1 VGACGTQAPAGCY
14 CDDQCA
20 GFGDCC
26 GDIGVCNT
34 CSGICGG
41 QAATGCYCD
50 AGCVGFGDCCPDAC
64 ALCGAC

>member
-1 VGACGTQAPAGCY
+1 PAGCY
-14 CDDQCA
+14 CDDLCTGA
-20 GFGDCC
+20 GDCC
-26 GDIGVCNT
+26 ADFAVCNT
-34 CSGICGG
+34 CSGVCGG